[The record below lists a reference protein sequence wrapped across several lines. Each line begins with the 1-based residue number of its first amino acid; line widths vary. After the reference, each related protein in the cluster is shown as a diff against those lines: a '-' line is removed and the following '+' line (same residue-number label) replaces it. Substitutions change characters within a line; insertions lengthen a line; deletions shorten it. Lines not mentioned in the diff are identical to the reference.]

1 VRGELTPETKPVLML
16 LEAERTPA
24 LGNES
29 LEQLAHRLQKSLPE
43 RALDIFE
50 GDSKLETHGVLYWQ
64 PLRIWISEPL
74 TNAELDRAMAAA
86 VSWANELR
94 DDERIRT
101 GRTRPVSISLLDWN
115 GRPERRRL
123 VRRGRASIRALTPR
137 SRPRRPDPGKRLG

>member
-1 VRGELTPETKPVLML
+1 VHGELTPETKPVLML
-16 LEAERTPA
+16 LEADSTPA

-29 LEQLAHRLQKSLPE
+29 LEHLAASLQKSLPD

-50 GDSKLETHGVLYWQ
+50 GESRLETHGVLYWQ
-64 PLRIWISEPL
+64 PLRIWISQPL
-74 TNAELDRAMAAA
+74 SNDELDRAMAAA
-86 VSWANELR
+86 VKWANELR

-123 VRRGRASIRALTPR
+123 VRRGRASNRALTPR
-137 SRPRRPDPGKRLG
+137 SRPRRPEPGRRLG